1 MTCVASLVQFYLTSK
16 TSVLLMGDKGCG
28 KSVVFSKVAMDLKD
42 TVVFKYINL
51 TRHLTDVEYEV
62 SLLQSCTNDA
72 NAVVVVVE
80 NFDLDSVVHVHF
92 INSLMNGRSVVDRA
106 KASRLVQLPK
116 FVLFVEAC
124 MRKTEDQQLPP
135 IPGMLAEQMVSCWHF
150 KSYTGC
156 HIYLANLPQ

>member
-28 KSVVFSKVAMDLKD
+28 KSVVFSKVSMDLKD

-62 SLLQSCTNDA
+62 SLLQSCTKDA
-72 NAVVVVVE
+72 AAAVVVVVE

-135 IPGMLAEQMVSCWHF
+135 IPEMLAEQMVS
-150 KSYTGC
+150 
-156 HIYLANLPQ
+156 